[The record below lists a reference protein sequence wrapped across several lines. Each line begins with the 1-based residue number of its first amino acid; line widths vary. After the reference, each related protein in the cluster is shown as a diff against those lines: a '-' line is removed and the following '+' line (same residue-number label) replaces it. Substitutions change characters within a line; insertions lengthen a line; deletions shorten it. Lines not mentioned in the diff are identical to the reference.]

1 MDHDIFEHL
10 GTSHIIR
17 WGEGSVDFFLGGGL
31 GGTEGDESSP
41 TEYQGGDYRKLTVG
55 GGVNFIV
62 TQPNSPLPITPQHQ
76 TMNNDRS
83 PRGNYS
89 VNASVTPQQTD
100 MTSCNGE

>member
-1 MDHDIFEHL
+1 MSRRQQNIK
-10 GTSHIIR
+10 
-17 WGEGSVDFFLGGGL
+17 
-31 GGTEGDESSP
+31 
-41 TEYQGGDYRKLTVG
+41 GGDYRKLTVG
-55 GGVNFIV
+55 GGGKFYRD
-62 TQPNSPLPITPQHQ
+62 TTKFSAPITPQHQ

>member
-55 GGVNFIV
+55 GGKFYRD
-62 TQPNSPLPITPQHQ
+62 TTKFSAPHHPPTPDDEQWPVPKMQ
-76 TMNNDRS
+76 LF
-83 PRGNYS
+83 
-89 VNASVTPQQTD
+89 
-100 MTSCNGE
+100 C

>member
-1 MDHDIFEHL
+1 M
-10 GTSHIIR
+10 
-17 WGEGSVDFFLGGGL
+17 GGGL

-55 GGVNFIV
+55 GGGKFYRD
-62 TQPNSPLPITPQHQ
+62 TTKFSAPITPQHQ